1 MGRNKLLEVVDLLKF
16 PSLMEFRPQ
25 MGNCSFKVKSAVTK
39 TTFFW
44 YNVVTIDFE
53 QVYTH

>member
-53 QVYTH
+53 HVYTH